1 MRKIK
6 FRAWDKSQKY
16 MAYQGMPDLET
27 LQSFIFHFGD
37 KELMQFVGLKD
48 CKGRE
53 IYEGDIVQY
62 KSITNFG
69 DDVSHCK
76 NTVKYKDGSFYPLPI
91 EEHCEDEWYSEQ
103 KEDYEIIGN
112 IYENPNI
119 LEREE

>member
-48 CKGRE
+48 CNGQE
-53 IYEGDIVQY
+53 IYEGDIVEEGIVIF
-62 KSITNFG
+62 S
-69 DDVSHCK
+69 
-76 NTVKYKDGSFYPLPI
+76 KYYYGYFIKTDNDELPLYDNLPV
-91 EEHCEDEWYSEQ
+91 Q
-103 KEDYEIIGN
+103 IIGN
-112 IYENPNI
+112 IHENPNI
-119 LEREE
+119 LESEK